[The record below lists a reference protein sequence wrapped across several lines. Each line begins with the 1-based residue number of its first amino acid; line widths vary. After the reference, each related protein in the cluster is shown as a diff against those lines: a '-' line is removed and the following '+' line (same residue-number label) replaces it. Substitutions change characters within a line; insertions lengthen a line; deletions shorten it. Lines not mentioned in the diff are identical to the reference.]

1 MSDITTHQWSAS
13 DGVNLAWH
21 ETGAGRPL
29 ILVHG
34 LFSDARMNWIKFGH
48 ATRLASAG
56 FRVIMP
62 DLRAHGASGKPHD
75 SARYPQDVLGRDLV
89 ELVAHLGL
97 SNYDLGGFS
106 LGSRTVVQGVG
117 QGLMPRRAI
126 LSGMGLE
133 GLMGWEQR
141 HAFFIEAFEKFDA
154 AIRGDKHW
162 FAIQFMKSQKVDRVA
177 TRLLLE
183 SNSAVDEAMLAKFAM
198 PTLVLCGADDD
209 DNGSAQALASALPD
223 ATYVEIPGTHTT
235 SVTQKSLGEAIATFL
250 TSP

>member
-1 MSDITTHQWSAS
+1 MSDISTHHWTAS
-13 DGVNLAWH
+13 DGVELAWH
-21 ETGAGRPL
+21 ETGEGRPV

-48 ATRLASAG
+48 AAKLAVAG

-62 DLRAHGASGKPHD
+62 DLRAHGESGKPQD
-75 SARYPQDVLGRDLV
+75 PACYPKGILGRDLG
-89 ELVAHLGL
+89 ELVAHLRL
-97 SNYDLGGFS
+97 DDYDLGGFS

-117 QGLMPRRAI
+117 QGLTPRRAI

-154 AIRGDKHW
+154 AVRGDRHW

-177 TRLLLE
+177 ARLLLE
-183 SNSAVDEAMLAKFAM
+183 SNNAVDEAMLARFTM
-198 PTLVLCGADDD
+198 PTLVLCGADDG
-209 DNGSAQALASALPD
+209 DNGSAPALAEALPD

-235 SVTQKSLGEAIATFL
+235 SVTEKSLGEAIVAFL
-250 TSP
+250 KG

>member
-1 MSDITTHQWSAS
+1 MTDIAAHHWTAS
-13 DGVNLAWH
+13 DGVDLVFH
-21 ETGAGRPL
+21 ETGEGRPL

-34 LFSDARMNWIKFGH
+34 LFSDAQMNWIKFGH
-48 ATRLASAG
+48 AGRLAAAG

-62 DLRAHGASGKPHD
+62 DLRAHGASDKPHD
-75 SARYPQDVLGRDLV
+75 PALYPKGVLGRDLV
-89 ELVAHLGL
+89 ELVAHLEL
-97 SNYDLGGFS
+97 TDYDLGGFS

-117 QGLMPRRAI
+117 QGLSPRRAI

-133 GLMGWEQR
+133 GLMGWEKR

-154 AIRGDKHW
+154 AVRGDRHW

-183 SNSAVDEAMLAKFAM
+183 SKSGVDDAMLAKFAM
-198 PTLVLCGADDD
+198 PTLVLCGADDH
-209 DNGSAQALASALPD
+209 DNGSAQALTEALPN

-235 SVTQKSLGEAIATFL
+235 SVTQKALGEAIATFL
-250 TSP
+250 TED

>member
-1 MSDITTHQWSAS
+1 MTDIATHHWTAS
-13 DGVNLAWH
+13 DGVDLVFH
-21 ETGAGRPL
+21 ETGDGRPL

-34 LFSDARMNWIKFGH
+34 LFSDAQMNWIKFGH
-48 ATRLASAG
+48 AARLVAAG

-75 SARYPQDVLGRDLV
+75 PALYPKGVLGRDLV
-89 ELVAHLGL
+89 ELVQHLGL
-97 SNYDLGGFS
+97 TDYDLGGFS

-117 QGLMPRRAI
+117 QGLTPRRAI

-133 GLMGWEQR
+133 GLMGWEKR

-154 AIRGDKHW
+154 AVRGDRHW

-183 SNSAVDEAMLAKFAM
+183 SNSPVDETMLAKFTM
-198 PTLVLCGADDD
+198 PTLVLCGDDD
-209 DNGSAQALASALPD
+209 HDNGSAQALADALPQ

-235 SVTQKSLGEAIATFL
+235 SVTQKALGEAIATFL
-250 TSP
+250 TRE

>member
-1 MSDITTHQWSAS
+1 MSDITTHHWTAS
-13 DGVNLAWH
+13 DGVDLAWH

-34 LFSDARMNWIKFGH
+34 LFSDAQMNWIKFGH
-48 ATRLASAG
+48 AAQLVAAG

-75 SARYPQDVLGRDLV
+75 PACYPTGVLGRDLV
-89 ELVAHLGL
+89 ELVGQLGL
-97 SNYDLGGFS
+97 SDYDLGGFS

-117 QGLMPRRAI
+117 QGLAPRRAI

-141 HAFFIEAFEKFDA
+141 HRFFIAAFEKFDEA
-154 AIRGDKHW
+154 VRGDKHW

-177 TRLLLE
+177 TRRLLQ
-183 SNSAVDEAMLAKFAM
+183 SNSGVDEAMLARFIM
-198 PTLVLCGADDD
+198 PTLVLCGSDDH
-209 DNGSAQALASALPD
+209 DNGSASELAKALPN
-223 ATYVEIPGTHTT
+223 ARYVEIPGTHTT
-235 SVTQKSLGEAIATFL
+235 SVTQKALGAAMAEFL
-250 TSP
+250 TEE

>member
-1 MSDITTHQWSAS
+1 MTTVATHRWTAS
-13 DGVNLAWH
+13 DGVELAFH

-34 LFSDARMNWIKFGH
+34 LFSDAQMNWVKFGH
-48 ATRLASAG
+48 AGRIADSG

-62 DLRAHGASGKPHD
+62 DLRAHGASGKPHEPA
-75 SARYPQDVLGRDLV
+75 SYPKGVLGRDLV

-97 SNYDLGGFS
+97 TDYDLGGFS

-117 QGLMPRRAI
+117 LGLTPRRAI

-133 GLMGWEQR
+133 GLMGWERR

-154 AIRGDKHW
+154 AVRGDRHW

-183 SNSAVDEAMLAKFAM
+183 GNEAVDQAMLAKFTM
-198 PTLVLCGADDD
+198 PTLVLCGADDH
-209 DNGSAQALASALPD
+209 DNGSAPALAEALPN
-223 ATYVEIPGTHTT
+223 ASYAEVPGTHTT
-235 SVTQKSLGEAIATFL
+235 SVTQKALGEAIATFL
-250 TSP
+250 TAD

>member
-1 MSDITTHQWSAS
+1 MSDIIKHHWTAS
-13 DGVNLAWH
+13 DGVELAWH

-34 LFSDARMNWIKFGH
+34 LFSDGQMNWIKFGH
-48 ATRLASAG
+48 AAGLAAAG

-75 SARYPQDVLGRDLV
+75 PVCYPKGVLGRDLV
-89 ELVAHLGL
+89 ELVTHLRL
-97 SNYDLGGFS
+97 TDFDLGGFS

-117 QGLMPRRAI
+117 QGLRPRRAI

-133 GLMGWEQR
+133 GLMGWEKR

-154 AIRGDKHW
+154 AVRGDRHW

-177 TRLLLE
+177 ARLLLE
-183 SNSAVDEAMLAKFAM
+183 SNAAVDEAMLAKFTT
-198 PTLVLCGADDD
+198 PTLVLCGADDH
-209 DNGSAQALASALPD
+209 DNGSAQALADALPH
-223 ATYVEIPGTHTT
+223 ASYVEIPGTHTT

-250 TSP
+250 TAD